1 MPDRAIAIVGV
12 LVAIL
17 AIMVTLLLRERKHL
31 DYEFIS
37 GTRRSANEAI
47 RIAGELQ
54 LRFRN
59 SIVKDPYL
67 LLVRLI
73 NTGNRPLTE
82 EDFEQP
88 VRIELDAPILSG
100 WIAKADPEALV
111 PTVGWRNDVLEVS
124 GTLFNKGDWIAL
136 GVLTDGEPKG
146 KEDKCTHRRC
156 KEGSTIRTF

>member
-1 MPDRAIAIVGV
+1 MSMPDRAIAIVGV

-37 GTRRSANEAI
+37 GTRLLANEAI

-88 VRIELDAPILSG
+88 VRI
-100 WIAKADPEALV
+100 
-111 PTVGWRNDVLEVS
+111 
-124 GTLFNKGDWIAL
+124 
-136 GVLTDGEPKG
+136 DGMLQSSQDGSPKRIPKPYFRQSDG
-146 KEDKCTHRRC
+146 ATMSLKSQEHC
-156 KEGSTIRTF
+156 STREIG